1 MANHGTP
8 EAFAHGDPPREARA
22 DTVWESLSSRETNP
36 GSVPFFR
43 PVEMAG
49 DRAALPGAL
58 LGPHPEHRAPTEAT
72 EQVVDHCLWTQEA
85 VEAVE
90 ELVKN
95 TCAVQRPPL
104 SPGHHLN
111 PTQTQTTDHL
121 LKRPSLLHCR
131 SSGPG
136 LQATAGPG
144 ACTVRAIPAPSSAP
158 ASQAGARTPAAG
170 PAPGHLPAPG
180 HVRVQDLL
188 PATVRAKQL
197 TEEQVAEFKEALSP
211 FDEDGDGAISTREL
225 GTVLRSPGQK
235 PTEAELQDLVGE
247 LDRDGSST
255 VGFPELLGLMARK
268 VKGRDAKDQIREAF
282 CVFDKDGNGLMG
294 TVELRHVMTRLGEKP
309 RDQEVDE
316 MIRAADVDGDELDD
330 TGRSQAQQ
338 TPNVPSLGSRSSG
351 MSLCTDQGRRMVT
364 ASLAAHA
371 PGRARC
377 ALREPSTWDP

>member
-1 MANHGTP
+1 LVCSPAST
-8 EAFAHGDPPREARA
+8 
-22 DTVWESLSSRETNP
+22 TLP
-36 GSVPFFR
+36 GSLQL
-43 PVEMAG
+43 
-49 DRAALPGAL
+49 DR
-58 LGPHPEHRAPTEAT
+58 
-72 EQVVDHCLWTQEA
+72 
-85 VEAVE
+85 
-90 ELVKN
+90 
-95 TCAVQRPPL
+95 
-104 SPGHHLN
+104 
-111 PTQTQTTDHL
+111 
-121 LKRPSLLHCR
+121 
-131 SSGPG
+131 PG

-144 ACTVRAIPAPSSAP
+144 ACTVRGIPAPSSAP

-294 TVELRHVMTRLGEKP
+294 TAELRHVMTRLGEKP

>member
-1 MANHGTP
+1 MQGLSWQV
-8 EAFAHGDPPREARA
+8 DPQGAWQE
-22 DTVWESLSSRETNP
+22 
-36 GSVPFFR
+36 GSAP
-43 PVEMAG
+43 AG
-49 DRAALPGAL
+49 VSQHFPQWRI
-58 LGPHPEHRAPTEAT
+58 PTA
-72 EQVVDHCLWTQEA
+72 C
-85 VEAVE
+85 
-90 ELVKN
+90 
-95 TCAVQRPPL
+95 
-104 SPGHHLN
+104 HHLN

-144 ACTVRAIPAPSSAP
+144 ACTVRGIPAPSSAP

-255 VGFPELLGLMARK
+255 VGFPELLGLIARK

-294 TVELRHVMTRLGEKP
+294 TAELRHVMTRLGEKP

-371 PGRARC
+371 PGSARC